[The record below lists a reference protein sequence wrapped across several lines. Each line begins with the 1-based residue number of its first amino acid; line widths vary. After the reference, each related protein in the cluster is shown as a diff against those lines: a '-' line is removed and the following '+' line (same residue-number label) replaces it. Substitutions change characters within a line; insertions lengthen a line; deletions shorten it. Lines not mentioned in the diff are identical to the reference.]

1 MSHTPARPLPRLPEG
16 FRWGV
21 GTSCYQVEGGVHE
34 GGRGESVWDRFAH
47 TQGTIADASTGDEA
61 CDSYHRYAEDAD
73 LVAGLGADV
82 YRFSVAWPRIQP
94 EGTGPALKAGLDYY
108 DRLLEAL
115 AGRGVAAVPTLYHWD
130 LPQALEDEG
139 GWLNRET
146 AYRFAEYAAIMA
158 EFFAGRV
165 ETVHT
170 LNEPFIHLALG
181 YALGTHAPGRTL
193 GFEALP
199 GAHHQLLGHGLA
211 AAELRARGLKV
222 GLAHNYTPV
231 RAASSAPADIAA
243 AHAYDVLHNRLL
255 TDPMLLGEYAD
266 LSVFG
271 FEDAPEYVH
280 EDDLKIIAAGR
291 PDVLGVNYYNPTT
304 VAGLD
309 PLAAA
314 TSPLSLGL
322 PFELRGVEGA
332 PLTAFGWPVVPEG
345 LREILVTLKD
355 RYRDA
360 LPPILVTENGCSTVD
375 EPDQDGVVHDE
386 ARIEFL
392 DGHIRALHEA
402 VEAGVDVL
410 GYVVWTLLDN
420 FEWDQGFGQR
430 FGVVR
435 VDFDTFERTPK
446 DSYHWLRA
454 LIADQR
460 SGSAG

>member
-1 MSHTPARPLPRLPEG
+1 M
-16 FRWGV
+16 
-21 GTSCYQVEGGVHE
+21 
-34 GGRGESVWDRFAH
+34 
-47 TQGTIADASTGDEA
+47 
-61 CDSYHRYAEDAD
+61 
-73 LVAGLGADV
+73 
-82 YRFSVAWPRIQP
+82 
-94 EGTGPALKAGLDYY
+94 
-108 DRLLEAL
+108 
-115 AGRGVAAVPTLYHWD
+115 
-130 LPQALEDEG
+130 
-139 GWLNRET
+139 
-146 AYRFAEYAAIMA
+146 
-158 EFFAGRV
+158 
-165 ETVHT
+165 
-170 LNEPFIHLALG
+170 
-181 YALGTHAPGRTL
+181 
-193 GFEALP
+193 
-199 GAHHQLLGHGLA
+199 
-211 AAELRARGLKV
+211 